1 MKFEK
6 TSWKNILLKKS
17 IYKNYLVNCIQ
28 LNQQLFVPLKKRCK
42 TQAKGLIL
50 FKLVLIDRGS
60 LDRLWGKKIFPKSKK
75 VKKQEEKEKMTKSY
89 FRDYYFV

>member
-1 MKFEK
+1 MSVRGPF
-6 TSWKNILLKKS
+6 WR
-17 IYKNYLVNCIQ
+17 YVQ

-50 FKLVLIDRGS
+50 IKLVLVDRGS
-60 LDRLWGKKIFPKSKK
+60 LDWLWEKKIFPKSKK